1 VGTHRRATDEWQK
14 TIHYAVPTLKRQGG
28 GAIIIIETHIE
39 DNMEKRDTDK
49 VKEPAEFPAGT
60 IPLTDGRPGRSEDV
74 AELVLFLASDRARYI
89 TGTPVW
95 IDGAESLLV
104 G

>member
-1 VGTHRRATDEWQK
+1 VLTLGRTTGTGCMA
-14 TIHYAVPTLKRQGG
+14 
-28 GAIIIIETHIE
+28 
-39 DNMEKRDTDK
+39 
-49 VKEPAEFPAGT
+49 
-60 IPLTDGRPGRSEDV
+60 EDV
-74 AELVLFLASDRARYI
+74 AELILFLASDRSRPI

>member
-1 VGTHRRATDEWQK
+1 MAQMTALELARHRIRVNVICPGRIDTE
-14 TIHYAVPTLKRQGG
+14 
-28 GAIIIIETHIE
+28 IE
-39 DNMEKRDTDK
+39 DNTNRRNLEAA
-49 VKEPAEFPAGT
+49 KEPVDFPEGK
-60 IPLTDGRPGRSEDV
+60 IPLTANQPGTSGDV
-74 AELVLFLASDRARYI
+74 AELVLFLVSERSRHI

>member
-1 VGTHRRATDEWQK
+1 
-14 TIHYAVPTLKRQGG
+14 
-28 GAIIIIETHIE
+28 
-39 DNMEKRDTDK
+39 
-49 VKEPAEFPAGT
+49 
-60 IPLTDGRPGRSEDV
+60 LTGNQPGSSFDV
-74 AELVLFLASDRARYI
+74 AELALFLASDRSKHI